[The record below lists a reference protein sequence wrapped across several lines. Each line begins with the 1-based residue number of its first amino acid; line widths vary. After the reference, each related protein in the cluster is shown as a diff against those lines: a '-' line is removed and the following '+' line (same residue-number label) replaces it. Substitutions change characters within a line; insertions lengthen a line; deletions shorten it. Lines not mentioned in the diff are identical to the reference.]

1 MSDYNFN
8 YDGSK
13 FRLQIDNIQYFT
25 NEKKKTVTVVA
36 DVRVHVPAFVT
47 RTIDVAQLPNGFISE
62 WYPYEFITMT
72 ATARCLPGDVFD
84 EHLGQKIAM
93 AKLEAKAYA
102 RFKKTLDRWISRFN
116 NFIDSLGKMYE
127 DFSSKAA
134 NACQH
139 DLRYIQDISTTAT
152 EKSGLQ

>member
-13 FRLQIDNIQYFT
+13 FRLQIDNIRYFT

-36 DVRVHVPAFVT
+36 DVRVQVPAFIT
-47 RTIDVAQLPNGFISE
+47 RTIEDAQLPNGFISE
-62 WYPYEFITMT
+62 WYPYEFISMT

-93 AKLEAKAYA
+93 ARLEAKAYA
-102 RFKKTLDRWISRFN
+102 RFQKTLDRWISRFN
-116 NFIDSLGKMYE
+116 DFIDSLGIMYR
-127 DFSSKAA
+127 DFTSRAA
-134 NACQH
+134 NASEH
-139 DLRYIQDISTTAT
+139 DLRYIQDISTTAV